1 MATAVVYCCLY
12 VVAVR
17 MDAAVLSYVGRYQG
31 AGAAAAARNA
41 DRLPSVASP
50 IWRHTSA
57 TDGTAANSAAHRLQ
71 QSDAVSLDVY

>member
-1 MATAVVYCCLY
+1 MICVLIATPVVYCCLY

-17 MDAAVLSYVGRYQG
+17 MDAAVLSYVGRYLG

-50 IWRHTSA
+50 ILEAHVSDGWHRGKFSSA
-57 TDGTAANSAAHRLQ
+57 STAAK
-71 QSDAVSLDVY
+71 